1 MNINELVGCAVSG
14 DTRAV
19 SELYDRYKNQIYYL
33 CCLLVDGNEDVAAG
47 MLQSAFMHVFG
58 KLNLLK
64 NPETFEAWSYTIAAK
79 RCRSFWAGSGKTIDF
94 SETAEQLPEGAEDEN
109 SFPYNNI
116 NPPRSDL
123 VEDINACRAIENA
136 VQSLPAAE
144 RFCILMFFFCRLT
157 ADQIARTLQTDS
169 VYVRRCIISGA
180 ALTAER
186 IKSSENEIPSL
197 AKYRGAAEL
206 GAILAACADRIS
218 VPDRVSET
226 IVATG
231 MSLISASNA
240 SLERSQDYT
249 YNDGHAAPSENK
261 ARKKA
266 GSIAVIAA
274 LIVILCGVVAAAVKI
289 IPSVIKGGNGSDTSE
304 ETNLATDKTTDTEEV
319 PDTANSGNTDDVRSE
334 YITEPVTE
342 PVTEP
347 ESTAPQVVPST
358 SEADFTVS
366 EDANGHLTITGYKG
380 NGSDVAIPSSIG
392 GKTVRYIGD
401 SAFSG
406 NTSLKSVIIPEGIT
420 YIGTYAFKDCTSL
433 ENISVPNSV
442 KSVGRTI
449 LGNTKWLSQQN
460 STFVIIGDG
469 VLIKINSK
477 DSKIS
482 VPDGVKYISNVFYYI
497 GTVESITLPS
507 SVWGLGEFSFAVC
520 IKLQSVT
527 VPASVTSISE
537 NAFYQCS
544 ALKSIITPDGSK
556 MSQWCE
562 NNGLGS
568 IVVTG

>member
-1 MNINELVGCAVSG
+1 MNINELIGCAISG

-58 KLNLLK
+58 KLSLLK
-64 NPETFEAWSYTIAAK
+64 NPETFEAWCYTIAAK
-79 RCRSFWAGSGKTIDF
+79 RCRSFFAGSGKTIDF
-94 SETAEQLPEGAEDEN
+94 SDTAVELPDGSEDEN

-116 NPPRSDL
+116 NVSRSDL
-123 VEDINACRAIENA
+123 AGDAKACKAIENA
-136 VQSLPAAE
+136 VQKLPAAE

-157 ADQIARTLQTDS
+157 VDQIARNLQTDPTN
-169 VYVRRCIISGA
+169 VRRCIISGA
-180 ALTAER
+180 SLTADH
-186 IKSSENEIPSL
+186 IKGGENEIPPL

-206 GAILAACADRIS
+206 GAVLGVCANQIT

-226 IVATG
+226 IIATG
-231 MSLISASNA
+231 MSLIAASNTSA
-240 SLERSQDYT
+240 EHIQDYT
-249 YNDGHAAPSENK
+249 YNDGHAVSGENK
-261 ARKKA
+261 TRKT
-266 GSIAVIAA
+266 GSIAIIAA
-274 LIVILCGVVAAAVKI
+274 LIVILCGVVAAAFKI
-289 IPSVIKGGNGSDTSE
+289 IPSVIKGENGESDTSGG
-304 ETNLATDKTTDTEEV
+304 TDRITDNFTDTYNIVNPVSPE
-319 PDTANSGNTDDVRSE
+319 DTDNTQ
-334 YITEPVTE
+334 TEPVTE

-347 ESTAPQVVPST
+347 ENNSPQVVPST

-366 EDANGHLTITGYKG
+366 EDANGNVTITGYKG
-380 NGSDVAIPSSIG
+380 NNSDVVIPSSIG

-406 NTSLKSVIIPEGIT
+406 NTALKSVIIPEGIT

-433 ENISVPNSV
+433 ESISIPNSV

-449 LGNTKWLSQQN
+449 LGNTKWLSDQS

-477 DSKIS
+477 DSNIS
-482 VPDGVKYISNVFYYI
+482 VPNGVKYISNVFYYI
-497 GTVESITLPS
+497 GTVENITLPS

-520 IKLQSVT
+520 LKLQSVT
-527 VPASVTSISE
+527 VPASVTTISE

-544 ALKSIITPDGSK
+544 ALKSIVTPEGSR
-556 MSQWCE
+556 MSQWCGS
-562 NNGLGS
+562 NGLGA

>member
-1 MNINELVGCAVSG
+1 MNINELIGCAVSG

-79 RCRSFWAGSGKTIDF
+79 RCRSFYAGSGKTIDF

-116 NPPRSDL
+116 NTSRSDL
-123 VEDINACRAIENA
+123 VGDANACKAIESA
-136 VQSLPAAE
+136 VQDLPAAE

-157 ADQIARTLQTDS
+157 VDQIARTLQTDS

-180 ALTAER
+180 ALTANR
-186 IKSSENEIPSL
+186 IKNVENEIPSL
-197 AKYRGAAEL
+197 SKYRGAAEL
-206 GAILAACADRIS
+206 GAILRTCADQIS

-226 IVATG
+226 IIATG
-231 MSLISASNA
+231 MSLITTSNA
-240 SLERSQDYT
+240 SPERNQDYT
-249 YNDGHAAPSENK
+249 YNDGHAAAGENK
-261 ARKKA
+261 TRKA
-266 GSIAVIAA
+266 GSIAVIVA
-274 LIVILCGVVAAAVKI
+274 LIIILCGVVVAAVKI
-289 IPSVIKGGNGSDTSE
+289 IPSMIKGGEEESGTSG
-304 ETNLATDKTTDTEEV
+304 ETDHITDKITDTENSS
-319 PDTANSGNTDDVRSE
+319 DTLNSENTDNVQ
-334 YITEPVTE
+334 TE

-347 ESTAPQVVPST
+347 ETDPQETSQQVVPST

-366 EDANGHLTITGYKG
+366 EDANGYLTITGYKG
-380 NGSDVAIPSSIG
+380 SNADVVIPSSIG

-449 LGNTKWLSQQN
+449 LGNTKWLSEQSN
-460 STFVIIGDG
+460 TFVIIGDG

-477 DSKIS
+477 DSNIS

-537 NAFYQCS
+537 NAFYECS

-556 MSQWCE
+556 MSQWC
-562 NNGLGS
+562 NSNGLGS
-568 IVVTG
+568 IVVNG

>member
-79 RCRSFWAGSGKTIDF
+79 RCRSFYAGSGKTIDF

-116 NPPRSDL
+116 NTSRSDL
-123 VEDINACRAIENA
+123 VGDASACKAIESA
-136 VQSLPAAE
+136 VQNLPAAE

-157 ADQIARTLQTDS
+157 VDQIARTLQTDS

-180 ALTAER
+180 ALTANR
-186 IKSSENEIPSL
+186 IKGVENENPSL

-206 GAILAACADRIS
+206 GAILRVCADQIS

-226 IVATG
+226 IIATG
-231 MSLISASNA
+231 MSLITALNTSP
-240 SLERSQDYT
+240 ERNQDYT
-249 YNDGHAAPSENK
+249 YKDGHAALSKNK
-261 ARKKA
+261 TRKA
-266 GSIAVIAA
+266 GSIAVIVA
-274 LIVILCGVVAAAVKI
+274 LIVILCGVIVAAVKI
-289 IPSVIKGGNGSDTSE
+289 IPSIIKSGEGSGTSG
-304 ETNLATDKTTDTEEV
+304 ETDHITDKITDTENGSE
-319 PDTANSGNTDDVRSE
+319 TLNSENTDNVQ
-334 YITEPVTE
+334 TE

-347 ESTAPQVVPST
+347 ETEPQETSQQVVPST

-366 EDANGHLTITGYKG
+366 EDANGYLTITGYKG
-380 NGSDVAIPSSIG
+380 NNSDVVIPSSIG

-406 NTSLKSVIIPEGIT
+406 NISLKSVIIPEGIT

-449 LGNTKWLSQQN
+449 LGNTKWLSEQS

-477 DSKIS
+477 DSNIS
-482 VPDGVKYISNVFYYI
+482 VPDEVKYISNVFYYI

-537 NAFYQCS
+537 NAFYECS

-556 MSQWCE
+556 MSQWC
-562 NNGLGS
+562 NSNGLGS
-568 IVVTG
+568 IVVNG